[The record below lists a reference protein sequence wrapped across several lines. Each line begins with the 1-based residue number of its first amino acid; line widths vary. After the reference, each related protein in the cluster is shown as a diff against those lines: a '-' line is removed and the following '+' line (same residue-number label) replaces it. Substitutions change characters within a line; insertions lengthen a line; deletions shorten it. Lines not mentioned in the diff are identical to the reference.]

1 MKRKLVAIITF
12 IVAGFAGLVTFSAVT
27 VRKIANM
34 RLTQYAYDVND
45 NTATAPTE

>member
-12 IVAGFAGLVTFSAVT
+12 IIAGFAGLVTFSVVT
-27 VRKIANM
+27 ARRIANM

-45 NTATAPTE
+45 NTATATTE